1 MALGDVAAHPPG
13 AATGLAVGAMIAA
26 AYQRGLSM
34 FALRYCLRPIIEW
47 VTANVALIY
56 ATHADR
62 EVSGTAEGA
71 RQLGGWRYDLLGD
84 CLVLHE
90 RIVMSQREHVPRRR
104 AAPVGAT
111 GGVAAPVHPTTDAQ
125 PTTHMPTL
133 HWPEYGAELL
143 GTAFLVFA
151 GLSAVVLDFG
161 QGSPIAAPIPNA
173 GWRLLL
179 TGLLFAG
186 AGSLVAISPVGK
198 LSGAHINPAVSLAFW
213 LHGKLRTLDLVG
225 YIAGQV
231 VGAILGAALLAVAWG
246 ARATSVRDGMTL
258 PGPTYPLWVPFVAEV
273 ALTGVLVLGV
283 FLFVSDTRLMR
294 WTPLMT
300 WLLVATMVWQE
311 APISGTSLNPARSL
325 GPALIASYWAQQ
337 WLYIV
342 APPLG
347 AALAV
352 GAYRLIGVFR
362 ADGLDVLTGKLFH
375 TPHYRS
381 VFRRVSAPA
390 MPHNGKLRSTEP
402 AERAQQTRRM
412 RQFKRRRGRR
422 GK

>member
-1 MALGDVAAHPPG
+1 MRQRERTPQRHALFAQGAGQRRRRLASQQTVRQSAIAAPTAG
-13 AATGLAVGAMIAA
+13 AALA
-26 AYQRGLSM
+26 Q
-34 FALRYCLRPIIEW
+34 
-47 VTANVALIY
+47 
-56 ATHADR
+56 
-62 EVSGTAEGA
+62 A
-71 RQLGGWRYDLLGD
+71 R
-84 CLVLHE
+84 V
-90 RIVMSQREHVPRRR
+90 
-104 AAPVGAT
+104 
-111 GGVAAPVHPTTDAQ
+111 DAQ
-125 PTTHMPTL
+125 APTTHTPTL

-151 GLSAVVLDFG
+151 GLSAVVFDFG
-161 QGSPIAAPIPNA
+161 QGSPVAALIPSHS
-173 GWRLLL
+173 GRLLL

-186 AGSLVAISPVGK
+186 SGSLVAISPVGK

-231 VGAILGAALLAVAWG
+231 VGAILGAALLAAVWG
-246 ARATSVRDGMTL
+246 TRAASVRDGVTA
-258 PGPTYPLWVPFVAEV
+258 PGPGYPLWAPFVAEV
-273 ALTGVLVLGV
+273 ALTALLVSGI

-311 APISGTSLNPARSL
+311 APLSGTSLNPARSL
-325 GPALIASYWAQQ
+325 GPALVASYWAHQ

-347 AALAV
+347 AALGV
-352 GAYRLIGVFR
+352 GVFRLIGLVR

-390 MPHNGKLRSTEP
+390 MPHNGKLRSRAP
-402 AERAQQTRRM
+402 AERVRQSRRM
-412 RQFKRRRGRR
+412 RQFKRQR
-422 GK
+422 GKPRA